1 VGGEVY
7 PVDKA
12 SLLAP
17 WLGLSIVLILAA
29 GGLILRR
36 RRSR

>member
-12 SLLAP
+12 AILLP
-17 WLGLSIVLILAA
+17 WLGLVLLLSLAGA
-29 GGLILRR
+29 YLTFIKLKG
-36 RRSR
+36 